1 MLFSNRKGFVCH
13 QIIFWFFLH
22 SHSFSE
28 QTWNSRIS
36 EYFRKYRTEIHICT
50 CVCFSS
56 VNGWFIIAE
65 YLQTGTLKCSLAQI
79 LAEIKYCTL
88 SLEWWLFSTNNSV
101 HTWKTIGTII
111 RSSQLGKKEYDKI
124 LHSKE
129 FTWKLCDPTFNQ
141 LIVCRKGTATF
152 LIFLSNSSSI
162 VKKRKGGRR
171 ITDQIYDC
179 WTDCFNRSWSEKQEK
194 YQFLFL
200 GWFISMLPSISFSEK
215 VMQNS
220 LLVPS
225 IYPWTNSL
233 RQA

>member
-13 QIIFWFFLH
+13 QILFWFFLH
-22 SHSFSE
+22 SHSISE

-88 SLEWWLFSTNNSV
+88 SLEWWLFSTNNSA

-141 LIVCRKGTATF
+141 LNVCRKGTATF

-162 VKKRKGGRR
+162 VKKEKEEGESQIKSTIVERIALIEADLKSRKN
-171 ITDQIYDC
+171 T
-179 WTDCFNRSWSEKQEK
+179 
-194 YQFLFL
+194 
-200 GWFISMLPSISFSEK
+200 SFYS
-215 VMQNS
+215 
-220 LLVPS
+220 
-225 IYPWTNSL
+225 
-233 RQA
+233 